1 MKPLVALLALLA
13 TVAAAA
19 PAPFVADYR
28 MSRNS
33 LHIANARFEL
43 SKDAEDGWTLRS
55 TTEAVGLLRLV
66 TDDSV
71 VETSTFRIGESGPI
85 PLHYHYEHRN
95 SKKDRD
101 ERYAFDWAAGKV
113 TGTARGQP
121 VDLIVP
127 RGTLDPLLLRIAV
140 GDALARGV
148 LPKSYAVVERSKLRD
163 YAITRTKPGPLK
175 VPLGTFE
182 VQGVE
187 RVSEDGKKTTRLE
200 YAPALG
206 WLPVVI
212 EHREKDKPTYRLE
225 LKRVV
230 R

>member
-1 MKPLVALLALLA
+1 MKPVLALLALLG
-13 TVAAAA
+13 TAAVAA

-28 MSRNS
+28 MLRGS
-33 LHIANARFEL
+33 LHIADARFEL
-43 SKDAEDGWTLRS
+43 SRDAEDGWTLRS

-66 TDDSV
+66 TDDTV
-71 VETSTFRIGESGPI
+71 VETSTFRFGETGPI
-85 PLHYHYEHRN
+85 PLHYHYEQRN

-101 ERYAFDWAAGKV
+101 ERYAFDWAKGLV
-113 TGTARGQP
+113 TGTARGQKIE
-121 VDLIVP
+121 LEVP
-127 RGTLDPLLLRIAV
+127 KGTLDPLLLRIAV

-200 YAPALG
+200 FAAALD

-225 LKRVV
+225 LKKLSR
-230 R
+230 